1 MRPSIVAAA
10 VFVVAALSWT
20 ALRLN
25 ASTPEYLT
33 APHGCGPAPA
43 SGGRTVTVFETAMKS
58 GAGGGRTT
66 SRTLGP
72 RESCDAR
79 PRKGRAGGFLSSL
92 LTGDVPPP
100 RGRVSVDTSKTYQSI
115 DGFGGAFTEASART
129 WARMPADAREEVVE
143 KYWGE
148 DGIGY
153 SLGRVHMNSCD
164 FCVASYDFA
173 PVDGDFSLDHFDD
186 GVSHDR
192 AEMIPLM
199 AAAKAATERRGGDFK
214 LFASPWSPPA
224 WLKAPRKKFE
234 PDPDHPSIEFP
245 GNRSMLSSA
254 QPDGLAHDEKAHA
267 AWALYFSKFASAY
280 EAQGLPLWGFTVQ
293 NEPEFSAPWEA
304 CRYTA
309 NSTGAFVRD
318 FLGPRLKSDHP
329 HLKLFVFDHN
339 RDHMVDWARTVYGD
353 AEAAKFVDGVAFH
366 WYAGGLDRTLDGA
379 VGHANVARARDAL
392 PKGARLLPSEGCNC
406 PGIGDSDLLRSERY
420 AHDILSDLAL
430 GACGWVDWNLLLDHR
445 GGPNHL
451 GNVCDAP
458 MHATDEKFS
467 GVKIQSYY
475 DVIGHFSKH
484 LHPGSERVEI
494 SVDGVF
500 FDDRAATR
508 TATRAAVGFELT
520 LHKCQGSP
528 DRPSPRQAWAL
539 DDVHDYLEMTDGSF
553 VDKWGDLCAADAN
566 TPGVGSLALVNCEY
580 GKEHGDVAVG
590 KFRRDPDSHAV
601 AELKG
606 GLCLGPS
613 PDRPG
618 AEGAQLEL
626 QPCDGANRHQRFTH
640 LPSGALVSDADG
652 RCVTAG
658 WPFVQAVAFA
668 RPGGDVAVVALNEA
682 SHAAEFD
689 LEVDGDVI
697 SASLGPH
704 TIQTYVVSPR
714 PAAAAPAPGDD
725 DGAVK
730 LTDDVADDIKQLK
743 AKLGPV

>member
-1 MRPSIVAAA
+1 MRSAVIAGAIFCLGAVAWVGVHREVPA
-10 VFVVAALSWT
+10 SY
-20 ALRLN
+20 RL
-25 ASTPEYLT
+25 
-33 APHGCGPAPA
+33 APPRLCDGRA
-43 SGGRTVTVFETAMKS
+43 SGGRVVTLYETALKNGS
-58 GAGGGRTT
+58 GGGRTT
-66 SRTLGP
+66 QRFFAGAEACDTRRSSLGGWLSRVGL
-72 RESCDAR
+72 
-79 PRKGRAGGFLSSL
+79 RADGGF
-92 LTGDVPPP
+92 GGAV
-100 RGRVSVDTSKTYQSI
+100 GVDTSETYQKI
-115 DGFGGAFTEASART
+115 EGFGGAFTEAAART
-129 WARMPADAREEVVE
+129 WMRLPEAERARFVE
-143 KYWGE
+143 LYWGE
-148 DGIGY
+148 EGIGY

-173 PVDGDFSLDHFDD
+173 PKDGDYDLEHFDHS
-186 GVSHDR
+186 VAHDA

-199 AAAKAATERRGGDFK
+199 AAAKEATEARGGDFK

-224 WLKAPRKKFE
+224 WLKAPLKDFA
-234 PDPDHPSIEFP
+234 PDPAHPSIHYP
-245 GNRSMLSSA
+245 GNRSMLGSA
-254 QPDGLAHDEKAHA
+254 QPDGLAASPRARD
-267 AWALYFSKFASAY
+267 AWARYYGKFADAY
-280 EAQGLPLWGFTVQ
+280 ADHGLELWGFTVQ

-309 NSTGAFVRD
+309 NSTREFVKD
-318 FLGPRLKSDHP
+318 HLGPALARDHP
-329 HLKLFVFDHN
+329 DLKLFVFDHN
-339 RDHMVDWARTVYGD
+339 RDHMVQWAEEIYGD
-353 AEAAKFVDGVAFH
+353 PKAAAYVDGVAFH

-379 VGHANVARARDAL
+379 VAHANVDRARAAM
-392 PKGARLLPSEGCNC
+392 PKGATLLPSEGCNC
-406 PGIGDSDLLRSERY
+406 PGIGNSDLLRSERY
-420 AHDILSDLAL
+420 AHDILTDLNY
-430 GACGWVDWNLLLDHR
+430 GACGWVDWNLLLDHK

-458 MHATDEKFS
+458 VHAADAQFS
-467 GVKIQSYY
+467 AVTVQAYY

-484 LHPGSERVEI
+484 LVPGSKRVKA
-494 SVDGVF
+494 
-500 FDDRAATR
+500 AATGAFFGTSAER
-508 TATRAAVGFELT
+508 TATRAAVGFEVVLDP
-520 LHKCQGSP
+520 CQGTAAN
-528 DRPSPRQAWAL
+528 PSPRQRWTW
-539 DDVHDYLEMTDGSF
+539 DTTYDYLEMADDSF

-697 SASLGPH
+697 RASLGPH

>member
-1 MRPSIVAAA
+1 
-10 VFVVAALSWT
+10 
-20 ALRLN
+20 
-25 ASTPEYLT
+25 
-33 APHGCGPAPA
+33 
-43 SGGRTVTVFETAMKS
+43 
-58 GAGGGRTT
+58 
-66 SRTLGP
+66 
-72 RESCDAR
+72 
-79 PRKGRAGGFLSSL
+79 
-92 LTGDVPPP
+92 
-100 RGRVSVDTSKTYQSI
+100 
-115 DGFGGAFTEASART
+115 
-129 WARMPADAREEVVE
+129 
-143 KYWGE
+143 
-148 DGIGY
+148 
-153 SLGRVHMNSCD
+153 
-164 FCVASYDFA
+164 
-173 PVDGDFSLDHFDD
+173 
-186 GVSHDR
+186 
-192 AEMIPLM
+192 M
-199 AAAKAATERRGGDFK
+199 AAARAATERRGGDFK

-254 QPDGLAHDEKAHA
+254 QPDGLAHDEQAHA

-339 RDHMVDWARTVYGD
+339 RDHMVDWARGHG
-353 AEAAKFVDGVAFH
+353 EAANRRAAPAVR
-366 WYAGGLDRTLDGA
+366 GLQL
-379 VGHANVARARDAL
+379 
-392 PKGARLLPSEGCNC
+392 

-508 TATRAAVGFELT
+508 AAARRRLRADAPQVP
-520 LHKCQGSP
+520 GSP
-528 DRPSPRQAWAL
+528 DRRRRQAWAL

-590 KFRRDPDSHAV
+590 KFRRDPDSHAI

-613 PDRPG
+613 RDRPG

-668 RPGGDVAVVALNEA
+668 RPTGDVAVVALNEA
-682 SHAAEFD
+682 SHAADFD
-689 LEVDGDVI
+689 LDIDGGVRV
-697 SASLGPH
+697 LGPH
-704 TIQTYVVSPR
+704 DPDHVVSRGPR
-714 PAAAAPAPGDD
+714 RAPAPGDD

-730 LTDDVADDIKQLK
+730 LTDDPPTTSQLK